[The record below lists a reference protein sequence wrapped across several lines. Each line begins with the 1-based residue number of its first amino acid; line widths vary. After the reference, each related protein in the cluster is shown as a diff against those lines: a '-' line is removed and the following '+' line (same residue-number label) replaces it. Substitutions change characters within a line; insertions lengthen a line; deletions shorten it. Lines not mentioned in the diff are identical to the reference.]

1 MQVQLAGTAVSFAWA
16 LVAHAVPVVLR
27 LCKVLPAS
35 TAIEC
40 NLHTGNIPTNVC
52 SYATRMPQLS
62 CSIDHR
68 IWLTALGY
76 LQPSCQSRQ
85 GKNARH
91 GMRPESKADLCLN
104 EFLKVQAAHG

>member
-1 MQVQLAGTAVSFAWA
+1 MQVQLAGTAVSLAWA

-40 NLHTGNIPTNVC
+40 NLRTGSIQANVC
-52 SYATRMPQLS
+52 SHATRMYSLR

-68 IWLTALGY
+68 TWLTALGY
-76 LQPSCQSRQ
+76 LQPTCQSRQ
-85 GKNARH
+85 GRNARH
-91 GMRPESKADLCLN
+91 RMRPESKADLCLN
-104 EFLKVQAAHG
+104 EFLEVQAAHG